1 MEVDKKT
8 ATAITDEIEA
18 AAKAIFAKHGLMRGK
33 VSTKYGM
40 GYELK
45 ITADL
50 ATLDESGINLSS
62 REAQDYKSLHKL
74 YDLPEGLLGKKFS
87 VNGKEYIFAGIATK
101 RSKYPIYV
109 KNVSTG
115 AMSFF
120 QSSVKRYLVGA

>member
-8 ATAITDEIEA
+8 AAAITDEIEA
-18 AAKAIFAKHGLMRGK
+18 AAKAIFAKHGLMQGK

-62 REAQDYKSLHKL
+62 REAQDYKTLHKL

-87 VNGKEYIFAGIATK
+87 VNGKEYIFAGLATK

-109 KNVSTG
+109 KNVNTG

-120 QSSVKRYLVGA
+120 QSGVKRYLVSA

>member
-1 MEVDKKT
+1 
-8 ATAITDEIEA
+8 
-18 AAKAIFAKHGLMRGK
+18 MRGK

-50 ATLDESGINLSS
+50 ATIDESGINLSS
-62 REAQDYKSLHKL
+62 REAQDYTALHFL
-74 YDLPEGLLGKKFS
+74 YDLPEGLLGKKFK

-109 KNVSTG
+109 KNVETG

-120 QSSVKRYLVGA
+120 QSGVKRYLVSA